1 MCILFNIFHGY
12 HVATRAKTNNSDRNL
27 DVHYIELYVFA
38 LDLYLNSLN
47 HFIWKRLRV
56 TVCGRLPLSLYL
68 EKTQSNSMWPTA
80 IIISLYANKL
90 SLLIRS
96 SEILQKWLW
105 LESSLSVKNVTR
117 VASSH
122 HLSQRDSSLVRV
134 TKNHDSS
141 QVESSHWLESR
152 YHWSKPP
159 YPNFQEFHPNFR
171 QIKTFG
177 GELAPLALHH
187 WMDSAT

>member
-1 MCILFNIFHGY
+1 
-12 HVATRAKTNNSDRNL
+12 
-27 DVHYIELYVFA
+27 VHYIELYVFA

-96 SEILQKWLW
+96 SEILQK
-105 LESSLSVKNVTR
+105 
-117 VASSH
+117 
-122 HLSQRDSSLVRV
+122 
-134 TKNHDSS
+134 
-141 QVESSHWLESR
+141 
-152 YHWSKPP
+152 
-159 YPNFQEFHPNFR
+159 
-171 QIKTFG
+171 
-177 GELAPLALHH
+177 
-187 WMDSAT
+187 